1 MKKQTEKRSKVV
13 IYKVNSDGHSRLQK
27 ACVKWFRYQYP
38 EYRLLFM
45 KINNDLPIYNKE
57 LRIKLYNRFK
67 EEGLLEGAPDHFLA
81 VGNYLY
87 NGLFIEF
94 KTEND
99 RLRKKQVD
107 VIKSLEE
114 GNYRCVIVRSLD
126 EFIEQIN
133 SYMRIK

>member
-1 MKKQTEKRSKVV
+1 MAKKN
-13 IYKVNSDGHSRLQK
+13 YNGHSRLQK

-45 KINNDLPIYNKE
+45 KINNDLPINDKD
-57 LRIKLYNRFK
+57 LRIKIYNRLK

-81 VGNYLY
+81 VGNSIY

-94 KTEND
+94 KWDKD

-107 VIKSLEE
+107 VIRSLEE
-114 GNYRCVIVRSLD
+114 GNYRCVVVRSLD
-126 EFIEQIN
+126 EFIEIVDE
-133 SYMRIK
+133 YLRIK

>member
-67 EEGLLEGAPDHFLA
+67 EEGLLEGAPDHF
-81 VGNYLY
+81 
-87 NGLFIEF
+87 
-94 KTEND
+94 
-99 RLRKKQVD
+99 
-107 VIKSLEE
+107 
-114 GNYRCVIVRSLD
+114 
-126 EFIEQIN
+126 
-133 SYMRIK
+133 

>member
-1 MKKQTEKRSKVV
+1 MEKK
-13 IYKVNSDGHSRLQK
+13 NFDGHSRLQS
-27 ACVKWFRYQYP
+27 ACVKWFRYQYKEY
-38 EYRLLFM
+38 EYRLI
-45 KINNDLPIYNKE
+45 KINNDLPLNNKE

-67 EEGLLEGAPDHFLA
+67 AEGLLEGAPDLFLA

-94 KTEND
+94 KYGND

-107 VIKSLEE
+107 VIRSLEA

-133 SYMRIK
+133 EYMRIK